1 MAYRTTIEQTVF
13 RFDDLKALLA
23 KATPER
29 SGDQLAG
36 IAAQGPVERL
46 AAQMALAD
54 LPLKAFL
61 EEELIASDDD
71 EVSRLVADQHDPSAF
86 AQISSLTVGEFRE
99 WLLRPE
105 NDHDRLE
112 AITWGLTPEMVA
124 AVSKIMRLQDMIAVS
139 AKRRVVT
146 RFRNTIGL
154 AGRLSTRNQ
163 PNHPTDDSRGII
175 ASAIDGLL
183 MGSGDAVI
191 GVNPATDSTDDYI
204 RIVSLLDELR
214 EKLAIP
220 TQTCC
225 LGHVTTA
232 IRAIE
237 KGAPVDLLFQS
248 VAGSEKAN
256 RGFGIDLA
264 LLREAHE
271 AGRSLGRG
279 MPGCNVMYFET
290 GQGAALSADAHFGV
304 DQQTMEARAYA
315 VAREFD
321 PLIVNTV
328 VGFIGPEYLF
338 NGKQIIRAGI
348 EDHFCGK
355 LLGLPMGVDVC
366 YTNHADADQ
375 EDMDTLLTLLCAAGV
390 NFVITVPGA
399 DDIMLNYQSLSHH
412 DAVYCRETLKRP
424 PAPEFETWL
433 REIGLTD
440 REGALHEPLQV
451 APAEGGRQ
459 WDLRA
464 MTDARVSLGRHG
476 AGLPTRAQLSF
487 LLDHAKARE
496 AVWASVDTAALEERL
511 SHLGFSVINA
521 TSMAD
526 SRSTYVRRP
535 DLGRV
540 LSAESTDRLKA
551 LASGKHYDVVIVVAD
566 GLSSSAV
573 DLNAVPLIQELG
585 GWLATMQLNLAP
597 IVLATQAR
605 VALGDPIGESLSAT
619 LSVVLIGER
628 PGLSAADSLGAYVTY
643 NPRRGTP
650 DSARNC
656 VSNIR
661 DGGLPVAAAAATIAE
676 LIRDI
681 LKARIGGV
689 ALKGA
694 LAKLPTTGASGSGS

>member
-1 MAYRTTIEQTVF
+1 MAYKTTIEQTVF
-13 RFDDLKALLA
+13 RFDDLKTLLA

-36 IAAQGPVERL
+36 IAAEGPVERL

-61 EEELIASDDD
+61 GEELISADDD
-71 EVSRLVADQHDPSAF
+71 EVSRLIAERHDPAAF
-86 AQISSLTVGEFRE
+86 STVSSLTVGEFRE
-99 WLLRPE
+99 WLLKPE
-105 NDHDRLE
+105 TTHDRLE
-112 AITWGLTPEMVA
+112 AVTWGLTPEMVA

-191 GVNPATDSTDDYI
+191 GVNPATDATDDYI

-232 IRAIE
+232 IQAIE
-237 KGAPVDLLFQS
+237 KGAPVDLVFQS

-256 RGFGIDLA
+256 RGFGVDLS
-264 LLREAHE
+264 LLKEAHE
-271 AGRSLGRG
+271 AGLSLNRG
-279 MPGCNVMYFET
+279 MPSFSEKSGANVMYFET

-304 DQQTMEARAYA
+304 DQQTMEVRAYA

-321 PLIVNTV
+321 PLLVNTV

-375 EDMDTLLTLLCAAGV
+375 EDMDTLLTLLCAANV

-424 PAPEFETWL
+424 PAPEFEQWL
-433 REIGLTD
+433 AEIGLTD
-440 REGALHEPLQV
+440 HDGA
-451 APAEGGRQ
+451 
-459 WDLRA
+459 
-464 MTDARVSLGRHG
+464 
-476 AGLPTRAQLSF
+476 
-487 LLDHAKARE
+487 
-496 AVWASVDTAALEERL
+496 
-511 SHLGFSVINA
+511 
-521 TSMAD
+521 
-526 SRSTYVRRP
+526 
-535 DLGRV
+535 
-540 LSAESTDRLKA
+540 
-551 LASGKHYDVVIVVAD
+551 
-566 GLSSSAV
+566 
-573 DLNAVPLIQELG
+573 
-585 GWLATMQLNLAP
+585 
-597 IVLATQAR
+597 
-605 VALGDPIGESLSAT
+605 
-619 LSVVLIGER
+619 LIGE
-628 PGLSAADSLGAYVTY
+628 PAALSNYVRSSALIGA
-643 NPRRGTP
+643 
-650 DSARNC
+650 
-656 VSNIR
+656 
-661 DGGLPVAAAAATIAE
+661 
-676 LIRDI
+676 
-681 LKARIGGV
+681 
-689 ALKGA
+689 
-694 LAKLPTTGASGSGS
+694 